1 MRVPRAVWAVVYY
14 ACTAGS
20 LASVLAVS
28 AQLVGD
34 GLDSIDVDVVAG
46 VSAAAGALLGFWLA
60 WWKRNSRAAHL
71 ALRIV
76 GCGLVLLGLACG
88 VVTYLEAQRPRDTSG
103 NMMAG
108 LGIAIGI
115 VVTLGVVGIGTAV
128 WLAGFSGRRIAQ
140 QLTAAPTPSSS
151 GARTYPPVRSP
162 GRN

>member
-1 MRVPRAVWAVVYY
+1 MRVPRAVWGVVYY

-28 AQLVGD
+28 AQIVGD
-34 GLDSIDVDVVAG
+34 GLDPFALDVFAW
-46 VSAAAGALLGFWLA
+46 VSAATGGLLGLWLA
-60 WWKRNSRAAHL
+60 WWKRNSRATHL

-76 GCGLVLLGLACG
+76 GCALVLLGLACG
-88 VVTYLEAQRPRDTSG
+88 VVTYLEAQRPRDNSG

-128 WLAGFSGRRIAQ
+128 WLAGFSGRRIAPT
-140 QLTAAPTPSSS
+140 TATA
-151 GARTYPPVRSP
+151 
-162 GRN
+162 GRATRH